1 MSSNR
6 YGHNYFC
13 GTKLDKSVTIASLQA
28 HGVSQL
34 VVYCRGK
41 RNWDWPCHHSGELPL
56 DRFRA
61 DEVLGDIERRCRCT
75 ACGWRQADVRPD
87 YSRQVGL
94 SQSVDWIM
102 APAPRRRTSALLR
115 ITVSS
120 RASRHV
126 RKVPKLGSR
135 HNATSKF
142 KLVERLALL
151 V

>member
-13 GTKLDKSVTIASLQA
+13 GTKLDKPVTIASLQA

-75 ACGWRQADVRPD
+75 GLMFDPTI
-87 YSRQVGL
+87 VGR
-94 SQSVDWIM
+94 WGY
-102 APAPRRRTSALLR
+102 LR
-115 ITVSS
+115 VST
-120 RASRHV
+120 
-126 RKVPKLGSR
+126 G
-135 HNATSKF
+135 
-142 KLVERLALL
+142 
-151 V
+151 

>member
-13 GTKLDKSVTIASLQA
+13 GTKLDKPVTIASLQA

-41 RNWDWPCHHSGELPL
+41 RSWDWPCHHSGELPP
-56 DRFRA
+56 DRFGA

-75 ACGWRQADVRPD
+75 ACGWRRADVRPD
-87 YSRQVGL
+87 YRRQVGL

-102 APAPRRRTSALLR
+102 APAPRRANLR
-115 ITVSS
+115 ECNVRLTPKSG
-120 RASRHV
+120 HV
-126 RKVPKLGSR
+126 RCS
-135 HNATSKF
+135 
-142 KLVERLALL
+142 
-151 V
+151 